1 MDNKILEKAKKIK
14 VFIFDVDGV
23 LTDGGIIYDGTGN
36 EFKRF
41 NAKDGLIIKALMEN
55 GFIVGAITGRKSEA
69 VARRL
74 TELGLDF
81 QYHGAKNK
89 NIHYKAIK
97 EKYQVKDEQIAYIG
111 DDLNDLVILSQCG
124 LGATPADAMPYM
136 HQKVNFSCQKKGGY
150 GAVREF
156 ADFILD
162 AQGKLENIINSFCQ
176 H

>member
-1 MDNKILEKAKKIK
+1 MDKLIQEKAKKIK
-14 VFIFDVDGV
+14 AFIFDVDGV

-41 NAKDGLIIKALMEN
+41 NAKDGLIIKALMQN

-74 TELGLDF
+74 TELTLDF

-97 EKYQVKDEQIAYIG
+97 EKYQITDEQIAYIG
-111 DDLNDLVILSQCG
+111 DDLNDLVILTQCG
-124 LGATPADAMPYM
+124 LSATPADAMPYM
-136 HQKVNFSCQKKGGY
+136 HQKVDFSCQRKGGT

-156 ADFILD
+156 ADFILE
-162 AQGKLENIINSFCQ
+162 AQGKLKIIIDSFCQ
-176 H
+176 Y